1 MKNNLVKI
9 LATLGLIVAIALI
22 LRGVFD
28 VGKIGF
34 KNFSSKLPILKC
46 EIFDP
51 NAKNTIEFYDLEK
64 IKNDDPTQYMSKEEM
79 KELKKL
85 PKLEMVT
92 FGDNVKGNEYHINF
106 RNDVDGMHKGYKVTI
121 NKSSGKIEM
130 WFPLPVPFGAS
141 FKQISEALSGGHY
154 FEGEC
159 IEVKRKKL

>member
-1 MKNNLVKI
+1 MKSNLVKI
-9 LATLGLIVAIALI
+9 LATLGLIVAIALV
-22 LRGVFD
+22 LKGVFG

-51 NAKNTIEFYDLEK
+51 NAKNTINFYDLEQ
-64 IKNDDPTQYMSKEEM
+64 IKNDDPTQGMTREERI
-79 KELKKL
+79 ELRNQSNF
-85 PKLEMVT
+85 EIVT
-92 FGDNVKGNEYHINF
+92 FGDNVKGNQYHINF
-106 RNDVDGMHKGYKVTI
+106 DNDVDGMHKGYSVTI

-130 WFPLPVPFGAS
+130 RFPLPVPFGAS
-141 FKQISEALSGGHY
+141 LKQVSEALSGGHY

>member
-9 LATLGLIVAIALI
+9 LATLGLIVAIALV
-22 LRGVFD
+22 LKGVFG

-34 KNFSSKLPILKC
+34 MNFSSKLPTLKC

-64 IKNDDPTQYMSKEEM
+64 IKNDDPTQGMTKEERI
-79 KELKKL
+79 ELRNQSN
-85 PKLEMVT
+85 LEIVT

-106 RNDVDGMHKGYKVTI
+106 RNDVDGMHKGYSVVI
-121 NKSSGKIEM
+121 NKTSGKVEIS
-130 WFPLPVPFGAS
+130 FPLPHRIGSS
-141 FKQISEALSGGHY
+141 FKEVLDAVSGGRF

-159 IEVKRKKL
+159 IEVKRKNL